1 MFIIIVTFRNARG
14 GARTMMTINREQAH
28 ALAALVRTIR
38 PDWDE
43 RGTVK
48 ALSDAREMGS
58 PVEVCIAAL
67 RAADCATNR
76 TPAVIAMKGPHWT
89 ASAAITPPPQPWQTT
104 YGLPPMPN
112 EPRCEKHGNQR
123 LPCASC
129 RADQLAGQPAEEWSG
144 KVAPP
149 PPELKSLLRKMTA

>member
-1 MFIIIVTFRNARG
+1 MFIIIVTFRTARG
-14 GARTMMTINREQAH
+14 GERMMTTTISREQAH

-48 ALSDAREMGS
+48 ALSDARMMGT

-76 TPAVIAMKGPHWT
+76 TPAVIAMKGAHWSSVT
-89 ASAAITPPPQPWQTT
+89 APTQQPWQLT
-104 YGLPPMPN
+104 YGLPPMPD
-112 EPRCEKHGNQR
+112 EPRCEKHGSQR

-129 RADQLAGQPAEEWSG
+129 RANELAGQPESEWSG

>member
-1 MFIIIVTFRNARG
+1 M
-14 GARTMMTINREQAH
+14 MMTITREQAH

-48 ALSDAREMGS
+48 ALSDAREMGT

-76 TPAVIAMKGPHWT
+76 TPAVIAMKGSHWSAPT
-89 ASAAITPPPQPWQTT
+89 AQPQQPWQTT
-104 YGLPPMPN
+104 YGLPPTPD
-112 EPRCEKHGNQR
+112 EPRCEKHGHQR

-129 RADQLAGQPAEEWSG
+129 RADELTGHKPDEWSG

-149 PPELKSLLRKMTA
+149 PPELKSLLGKRTA

>member
-1 MFIIIVTFRNARG
+1 M
-14 GARTMMTINREQAH
+14 MMTITRDQAH
-28 ALAALVRTIR
+28 ALAALVRTLR

-43 RGTVK
+43 RGIVK

-58 PVEVCIAAL
+58 PVDVCIAAL
-67 RAADCATNR
+67 KAADCATNR
-76 TPAVIAMKGPHWT
+76 TPAVIAMKGAHW
-89 ASAAITPPPQPWQTT
+89 STPAPSQPQQSWQVT
-104 YGLPPMPN
+104 YGLPPSPD
-112 EPRCEKHGNQR
+112 EPRCERHDHQR

-149 PPELKSLLRKMTA
+149 PPELKALFGKRTA

>member
-1 MFIIIVTFRNARG
+1 MFIIIVTFRTARG
-14 GARTMMTINREQAH
+14 GSRMMMTINRDQAY
-28 ALAALVRTIR
+28 ALAALLRTIR

-43 RGTVK
+43 RGIVK

-67 RAADCATNR
+67 KAADCATNR
-76 TPAVIAMKGPHWT
+76 TPAVIAMKGAHW
-89 ASAAITPPPQPWQTT
+89 SAPTPNQPQQPWQTT
-104 YGLPPMPN
+104 YGLPPMPD
-112 EPRCEKHGNQR
+112 EPRCEKHGHQR